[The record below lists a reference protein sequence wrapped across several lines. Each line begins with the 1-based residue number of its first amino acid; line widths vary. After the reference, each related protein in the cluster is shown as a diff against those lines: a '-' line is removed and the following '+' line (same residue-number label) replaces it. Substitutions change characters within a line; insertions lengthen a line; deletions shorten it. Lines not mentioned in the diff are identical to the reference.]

1 MTSYAI
7 YLGPEVQKDTL
18 GLDQICTRALAAWD
32 RILVS
37 RAHLELNRY
46 LVGEVSNDVLQQTSI
61 VCHFNVVL
69 CFLVT
74 SYRYHVFIGIS
85 GFLTGEFWD
94 RIRRRTGR
102 TAASLVGRG
111 WDRYAGGVQAMPGA
125 WRVAPWRAVGMG
137 GG

>member
-32 RILVS
+32 RIQS
-37 RAHLELNRY
+37 CPFGIKQISGR
-46 LVGEVSNDVLQQTSI
+46 GEVSNDVLQQTSI

-69 CFLVT
+69 GFLVT